1 MTAKLEWGKTM
12 RETLARNLAVLWL
25 LLALALPLNAADYTL
40 ETIAEGFDYP
50 WSIAFLPGGDY
61 LVSERS
67 GQLLRVSADGAE
79 RVALAGVPDTYVAG
93 QGGFFDVVLHPRFE
107 ENRLVYLSFAYGTPE
122 ANATR
127 IVRGTLGDEALEDV
141 EVILTVE
148 PTKDNPQHYGG
159 RFTFLPDG
167 TLLVTTGEG
176 FDYREKA
183 QDLSVQF
190 GKTLRIK
197 DDGRVPADNP
207 YAGETG
213 PQAKVWTYGH
223 RNPQGIVVDAASGAV
238 YLHEHGPRGGD
249 ELNRLEPGNN
259 YGWPA
264 ITYGLD
270 YSGAYVSPFTEYPGM
285 EQPLHIWV
293 PSIAPAG
300 MTLYDGEAFPE
311 WRGDLFIS
319 ALVSKDV
326 RRLELEDGAVVKE
339 TPMFGEIG
347 ERLRDIRTAPDG
359 SLFILTDSSNGK
371 ILRVSPAR

>member
-1 MTAKLEWGKTM
+1 MSV
-12 RETLARNLAVLWL
+12 TLPRRLGALCA
-25 LLALALPLNAADYTL
+25 ALAFVLPLQAADYEL
-40 ETIAEGFDYP
+40 ETLAEGFDYP
-50 WSIAFLPGGDY
+50 WSIAFLPGGDL
-61 LVSERS
+61 LVTERS
-67 GQLLRVSADGAE
+67 GSLLRVSADGSD
-79 RVALAGVPDTYVAG
+79 RTALAGVPDTYVAG
-93 QGGFFDVVLHPRFE
+93 QGGFFDVVLHPNFE
-107 ENRLVYLSFAYGTPE
+107 DNRLVYLSFAHGTPE

-127 IVRGTLGDEALEDV
+127 IVRATLGDNALNDL

-183 QDLSVQF
+183 QDLTVQF
-190 GKTLRIK
+190 GKTLRIN
-197 DDGRVPADNP
+197 DDGSVPADNP
-207 YAGETG
+207 FADAGG

-223 RNPQGIVVDAASGAV
+223 RNPQGIVVDGDSGDV
-238 YLHEHGPRGGD
+238 FLHEHGPKGGD
-249 ELNRLEPGNN
+249 ELNLLEPGNN

-270 YSGAYVSPFTEYPGM
+270 YSGAYVSPFTEHPGM

-300 MTLYDGEAFPE
+300 MTWYGGEAFPE
-311 WRGDLFIS
+311 WHGDLFIT
-319 ALVSKDV
+319 ALVSQNV
-326 RRLELEDGAVVKE
+326 RRLDMEAGKVVSE
-339 TPMFGEIG
+339 TPLFTEIG

-359 SLFILTDSSNGK
+359 SLYILTDSAAGK
-371 ILRVSPAR
+371 IIRVSPAR

>member
-1 MTAKLEWGKTM
+1 MGALCV
-12 RETLARNLAVLWL
+12 TLV
-25 LLALALPLNAADYTL
+25 LALPLQAADYKL
-40 ETIAEGFDYP
+40 ETVADGFDYP
-50 WSIAFLPGGDY
+50 WSIAFLPGGDF
-61 LVSERS
+61 LVTERS

-79 RVALAGVPDTYVAG
+79 RTALAGVPDTYVAG
-93 QGGFFDVVLHPRFE
+93 QGGLFDVVLHPEFDS
-107 ENRLVYLSFAYGTPE
+107 NRLVYLSFAHGTPE

-127 IVRGTLGDEALEDV
+127 IVRGTLGESALENV

-167 TLLVTTGEG
+167 TLLITTGEG

-190 GKTLRIK
+190 GKTLRIN
-197 DDGRVPADNP
+197 DNGSVPADNP
-207 YAGETG
+207 FADLGG
-213 PQAKVWTYGH
+213 PEGKVWTYGH
-223 RNPQGIVVDAASGAV
+223 RNPQGIVVDWDTGKV

-249 ELNRLEPGNN
+249 ELNLLEPGKN

-300 MTLYDGEAFPE
+300 MTWYGGEAFPQ

-319 ALVSKDV
+319 ALVSQDV
-326 RRLELEDGAVVKE
+326 RRLELDEGKVVTE
-339 TPMFGEIG
+339 TIMFPEIG

-359 SLFILTDSSNGK
+359 SLYILTDSKAGR
-371 ILRVSPAR
+371 IVRVAPAS